1 LSWSEPKVLSEKCG
15 YSRIEKEKNLGKLD
29 GKLFH
34 VFVFVLLASV
44 SFAAP
49 CVNASLR
56 VSLVDLAPPSSTSI
70 SCDVSSKS
78 VVLGSS
84 IFVSGTISPAAPNVS
99 VTLNYTRPDSTTFS
113 HTETTGSDGSY
124 NETYAPDVTGNWKV
138 MASWAGND
146 NFFGASSFEFAFNV
160 TSTSSI
166 DYAYVY
172 AIVAVVVVVV
182 VGIVVF
188 LLKRKK

>member
-1 LSWSEPKVLSEKCG
+1 M
-15 YSRIEKEKNLGKLD
+15 RKLD
-29 GKLFH
+29 GKLFL
-34 VFVFVLLASV
+34 VSMFILLASV
-44 SFAAP
+44 SFTAP

-78 VVLGSS
+78 VVLGSP
-84 IFVSGTISPAAPNVS
+84 ILISGKISPPVPNVS
-99 VTLNYTRPDSTTFS
+99 VTLNYTKPDSTTFS
-113 HTETTGSDGSY
+113 HTETTGADGSY

-146 NFFGASSFEFAFNV
+146 NFFGASSFESTFDV
-160 TSTSSI
+160 TTTSSI

-172 AIVAVVVVVV
+172 AIVAVVVVVI